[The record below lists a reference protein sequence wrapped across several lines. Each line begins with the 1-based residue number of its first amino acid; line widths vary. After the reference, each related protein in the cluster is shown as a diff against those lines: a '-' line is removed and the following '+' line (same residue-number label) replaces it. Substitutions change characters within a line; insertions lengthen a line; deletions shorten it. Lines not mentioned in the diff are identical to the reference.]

1 MFLILHKETNV
12 VEGYG
17 SNLDYMSNGYPRLV
31 DINTAWP
38 VEAVNVAEVGYIPE
52 DMRVHKYCFTPENGF
67 YTNPEW
73 SEPNE
78 YGITDELLRKIKDD
92 AIAEVEEAVIN
103 ADE

>member
-1 MFLILHKETNV
+1 MFLITNKNNRV
-12 VEGYG
+12 VEGFG
-17 SNLDYMSNGYPRLV
+17 ASLDYMSNGYPRLI

-38 VEAVNVAEVGYIPE
+38 KEAVDVFEVSATPE
-52 DMRVHKYCFTPENGF
+52 DLQVHKYCFTPDGGF
-67 YTNPEW
+67 YINPDW

-78 YGITDELLRKIKDD
+78 YDIPDELLRKIKDD